1 MRILHVI
8 DNLEVGGTETQM
20 VQMAQRQASSGD
32 KVTVATLRAGG
43 PLSEQLRE
51 AGIPVMEFP
60 KRRTMVSLQAATQ
73 LIRMAWFIRR
83 KKVDVVH
90 AHDLWANLMA
100 VPAARLARAPVIISS
115 QRNLAT
121 LWWYTPIRRKVIRR
135 VHLLAKRIVVNSV
148 AVKNLMQNEF
158 RIPEERLFILYNA
171 VDFERFSTPNVG
183 RQTLFPA
190 LAPGSKLIV
199 NVANMNSDIKGHA
212 VLIDAAK
219 EICAGS
225 ADVHFALIGDGPLRP
240 DLETRVRECGLQDH
254 FRFLGCRR
262 DVPAI
267 LSCADIFAFP
277 SFAEGLPNSVLEA
290 AAAAVPVVATRVGGI
305 PEIIEHGVTGLLVP
319 PGDTRALITAMLQC
333 LKNPSLATMLAKAG
347 QQRVRS
353 NFCFDSAVR
362 RLRMLYDCLANEG

>member
-1 MRILHVI
+1 MHILHVI

-20 VQMAQRQASSGD
+20 VQMAQRQASSCD
-32 KVTVATLRAGG
+32 QVTVATLRAGG
-43 PLSEQLRE
+43 PLSKELRQ
-51 AGIPVMEFP
+51 AGIPIMEFP
-60 KRRTMVSLQAATQ
+60 KRRTMLSLQAAHQ

-83 KKVDVVH
+83 RKVDVVH

-100 VPAARLARAPVIISS
+100 VPAARLARARVIISS

-121 LWWYTPIRRKVIRR
+121 LWWYTPLRKKIIRR
-135 VHLLAKRIVVNSV
+135 VHLLAKDIVVNSV
-148 AVKNLMQNEF
+148 AVKNLMQNDF
-158 RIPEERLFILYNA
+158 RIPEERLHILYNA
-171 VDFERFSTPNVG
+171 IDFERFSTPSVD

-212 VLIDAAK
+212 VLIEAAK
-219 EICAGS
+219 EICADS
-225 ADVHFALIGDGPLRP
+225 ADVHFALIGDGPLRS
-240 DLETRVRECGLQDH
+240 DLETRVRDCGLQDH

-262 DVPAI
+262 DVPEI

-290 AAAAVPVVATRVGGI
+290 AAAAVPIVATRVGGI

-319 PGDTRALITAMLQC
+319 PRDARALITAMLQY
-333 LKNPSLATMLAKAG
+333 LKDPSFATMLAKAG

-362 RLRMLYDCLANEG
+362 RLRMLYDCPAN